1 MPESVYTSGSLTTT
15 SELGPFT
22 KSLEVY
28 GIKLAGL
35 KEAGGNAE
43 VGDEFIRKVAQT
55 VKLLL
60 DPNGVNVDPIKQ
72 QQAIENLKKI
82 NTLQRIGVEEMG
94 SYSPSLSNDNFPGW
108 DSTNDKHNTTDFI
121 WQFNLPGDAIK
132 TSNEQITEVLEH
144 LLHTLVRFALPGAYP
159 DQFTF
164 IENRTA
170 YQNFDEENN
179 DFQWSGLLYEAAQE
193 AIKTGVFDSTDYE
206 HLGKNSFDYWKSVTV
221 EYQYALTFAE
231 WGFNPKY
238 SGSMAPEW
246 SDSHLTPESI
256 KKDNP
261 LGHHLYE
268 NYVSKVLT
276 KPSSVKLES
285 MFQINNQG
293 FSGYQPDTSTTK
305 EYSGAFNEYTF
316 INQGNDKYGIKLDT
330 SSTIDSLTGLSTLN
344 FSDKSIDINK
354 DVIGTFN
361 QVTGK
366 DDVTGRMFRL
376 YNAAFARFPDADGL
390 KYWIG
395 KNASG
400 ENSNRVVA
408 QSFLA
413 SAEFI
418 ERYGSDVSDETY
430 VNNLYKN
437 VLGRD
442 ADAEGL
448 NYWVGNLSSGVETR
462 YEALLG
468 FAESAENKNLF
479 TEMTGLG

>member
-1 MPESVYTSGSLTTT
+1 MTEAIYSSGALTTT
-15 SELGPFT
+15 TALGPFT
-22 KSLEVY
+22 KSVEVY
-28 GIKLAGL
+28 GIKIAGL
-35 KEAGGNAE
+35 KEAGGNAA

-55 VKLLL
+55 TKLLL
-60 DPNGVNVDPIKQ
+60 DPNGANVNSTKQ
-72 QQAIENLKKI
+72 QQAIEHLKKI
-82 NTLQRIGVEEMG
+82 NTLQRIGVEEMD
-94 SYSPSLSNDNFPGW
+94 SYSPPLINKNYSGW
-108 DSTNDKHNTTDFI
+108 DSTNDKHNATDFI
-121 WQFNLPGDAIK
+121 WQHNLPGDAIK

-159 DQFTF
+159 GQFIF
-164 IENRTA
+164 IEDRTA
-170 YQNFDEENN
+170 YQNFDEEDNE
-179 DFQWSGLLYEAAQE
+179 FQWSGLLYEAAQE
-193 AIKTGVFDSTDYE
+193 AIKTGVFDATDYE
-206 HLGKNSFDYWKSVTV
+206 HVGKNSFDYWKMVTV

-238 SGSMAPEW
+238 SGSMDPEW

-261 LGHHLYE
+261 LGHQLYE
-268 NYVSKVLT
+268 DYISKVLT
-276 KPSSVKLES
+276 KPSSEKLES

-293 FSGYQPDTSTTK
+293 LSGYEPDILTTK
-305 EYSGAFNEYTF
+305 DYSGAFHEYTF
-316 INQGNDKYGIKLDT
+316 INQGNNKYGIKLDS
-330 SSTIDSLTGLSTLN
+330 SSTIDSLTGLSTVK

-413 SAEFI
+413 SAEFA
-418 ERYGSDVSDETY
+418 ERYGSNVTNEKYVET
-430 VNNLYKN
+430 LYTN
-437 VLGRD
+437 VLGRNSD
-442 ADAEGL
+442 VAGY
-448 NYWVGNLSSGVETR
+448 NYWVGNLNNGIETR

-468 FAESAENKNLF
+468 FAESTENKTLF
-479 TEMTGLG
+479 SEMTGFA